1 MAALLEET
9 LFTLSGQ
16 SPPPSKDL
24 YQIAITH
31 QQVIWRWWKVSLRIE
46 FRGAAPGEL
55 KLSHE
60 EFVSDARLQHQVG
73 VVFGPNV
80 LAYTLAL
87 CQGHFDYLERL
98 PDRLLIRI
106 LSYLDIQDIC
116 RLGQTSQRFRKLC
129 DCKAVWKSAVRS
141 CSEEIS
147 EHLEALAE
155 QMGWR
160 RIYFTFCH
168 NKPPLSSVA
177 DHSEPTEQPEQPE
190 PEQAELPKPTQT
202 QTQTT

>member
-9 LFTLSGQ
+9 LFALSGQ

-24 YQIAITH
+24 HQITITQ

-55 KLSHE
+55 RLSHE
-60 EFVSDARLQHQVG
+60 EFVNDARLQHQVG
-73 VVFGPNV
+73 VIFGPNI

-98 PDRLLIRI
+98 PDRMLLHI
-106 LSYLDIQDIC
+106 LSFLNIQDIC
-116 RLGQTSQRFRKLC
+116 RLSQTSRRFRKLC
-129 DCKAVWKSAVRS
+129 GSKAVWESAVRS
-141 CSEEIS
+141 CSEDIS

-168 NKPPLSSVA
+168 SKSPASSMTA
-177 DHSEPTEQPEQPE
+177 HSEPTEQPERPE
-190 PEQAELPKPTQT
+190 PEQAELPEGKHP
-202 QTQTT
+202 

>member
-16 SPPPSKDL
+16 SLPPSKDL
-24 YQIAITH
+24 YQIIITH

-60 EFVSDARLQHQVG
+60 EFLNDARLQHQVG
-73 VVFGPNV
+73 MVFGPNV
-80 LAYTLAL
+80 LGYTLAL

-98 PDRLLIRI
+98 PDRLLLRI
-106 LSYLDIQDIC
+106 LSFLDVQDIC
-116 RLGQTSQRFRKLC
+116 CLGQTSRRFRKLC
-129 DCKAVWKSAVRS
+129 DCKAVWESAIRS

-147 EHLEALAE
+147 ENLEALAE

-160 RIYFTFCH
+160 RIYFTFYH
-168 NKPPLSSVA
+168 NKPPMGSVV
-177 DHSEPTEQPEQPE
+177 DHPEPTEQPENPE
-190 PEQAELPKPTQT
+190 PEQPNLPEPEQPE
-202 QTQTT
+202 QP